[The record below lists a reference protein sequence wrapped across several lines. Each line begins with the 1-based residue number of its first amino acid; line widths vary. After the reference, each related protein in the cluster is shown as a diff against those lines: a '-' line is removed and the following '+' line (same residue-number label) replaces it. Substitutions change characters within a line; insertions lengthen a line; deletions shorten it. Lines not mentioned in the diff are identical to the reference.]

1 MSTEEAPE
9 REHPL
14 LRIVKGDPTPEE
26 VAALVAV
33 VSAMA
38 AGAAEAASKQ
48 ARPKPEW
55 SAHHRKLRGTHRHG
69 PGAWRASAPLTAD
82 GHRSPTGPRL
92 RLAGPAED
100 PAERRALPRGGGQRR
115 RRVSSVAVTAP
126 ADYTLKLAQLKAV
139 AVAATEKRAIVI
151 GCDSVLA
158 LDGEILGKPASD
170 DEAIERW
177 QQMRG
182 RAGVLHT
189 GHCVI
194 DTHREVWLARSAA
207 TQVRFAHVSDEEI
220 EAYVATGEPSAVAG
234 AFTLDGL
241 GGAFVSGVTGDP
253 HNVVGISLPLLR
265 LMLEELGFVWTEFW
279 ELTVL
284 GGQLTRA
291 PHAARRARRRP
302 GA

>member
-1 MSTEEAPE
+1 MAT
-9 REHPL
+9 
-14 LRIVKGDPTPEE
+14 TPR
-26 VAALVAV
+26 LV
-33 VSAMA
+33 
-38 AGAAEAASKQ
+38 
-48 ARPKPEW
+48 
-55 SAHHRKLRGTHRHG
+55 L
-69 PGAWRASAPLTAD
+69 ASASPARLKTLQNAGLSPEVMVSGVDESTVPL
-82 GHRSPTGPRL
+82 
-92 RLAGPAED
+92 
-100 PAERRALPRGGGQRR
+100 
-115 RRVSSVAVTAP
+115 TAP

-139 AVAATEKRAIVI
+139 AVAASEKRAIVI

-158 LDGEILGKPASD
+158 LDGRILGKPASEE
-170 DEAIERW
+170 EAIERW

-189 GHCVI
+189 GHCAI

-207 TQVRFAHVSDEEI
+207 TQVRFAQVSDEEI

-279 ELTVL
+279 
-284 GGQLTRA
+284 GN
-291 PHAARRARRRP
+291 H
-302 GA
+302 

>member
-1 MSTEEAPE
+1 MATPPRLVLASASPARLTTLRNAGLSPE
-9 REHPL
+9 
-14 LRIVKGDPTPEE
+14 V
-26 VAALVAV
+26 V
-33 VSAMA
+33 VS
-38 AGAAEAASKQ
+38 GVDESKVELTEAS
-48 ARPKPEW
+48 EY
-55 SAHHRKLRGTHRHG
+55 S
-69 PGAWRASAPLTAD
+69 
-82 GHRSPTGPRL
+82 
-92 RLAGPAED
+92 
-100 PAERRALPRGGGQRR
+100 
-115 RRVSSVAVTAP
+115 
-126 ADYTLKLAQLKAV
+126 LKLAQLKAV
-139 AVAATEKRAIVI
+139 AVAATEKRAIVV

-170 DEAIERW
+170 AEAIARW
-177 QQMRG
+177 KQMRG

-265 LMLEELGFVWTEFW
+265 LMFEELGFVWTEFW
-279 ELTVL
+279 T
-284 GGQLTRA
+284 TR
-291 PHAARRARRRP
+291 
-302 GA
+302 